1 MDHFTPFGARVEPP
15 PVIPVRL
22 RPRLSYEAGALVCC
36 LAWAGV
42 VLSLGNLAWQGWRTA
57 SAYEQHF
64 IEEARR

>member
-15 PVIPVRL
+15 PVVPIRL
-22 RPRLSYEAGALVCC
+22 RSRLPYSASALVCC

-42 VLSLGNLAWQGWRTA
+42 VLSLGNFAWQGWKQVK
-57 SAYEQHF
+57 AYEQHL